1 MITRKDA
8 ANFFTDGYEKFL
20 PHVSVDCV
28 IFGFHHAELKLL
40 LLKWKQADIW
50 MLPGG
55 YIGRRES
62 LDAAAHRV
70 LRDRTG
76 LKNVFLHQFHAFG
89 GTQRKEATSIRKLFA
104 TLGLPV
110 DDDAWPL
117 GRVISIGYYA
127 LVDFSKVR
135 PQPDYLSEACA
146 WHALDDRPA
155 LAFDH
160 DHIVTKAL
168 ETLRSSLDSPSLGA
182 TLLPERF
189 TMPELQRLHE
199 AILGRPLDRR
209 NFQKKMLE
217 RGVVERLAERR
228 TGGAHRSPYLYRFTT
243 QR

>member
-1 MITRKDA
+1 MTTRKDV
-8 ANFFTDGYEKFL
+8 ANFFTSGYEKYL

-28 IFGFHHAELKLL
+28 IFGFHHAELRVL
-40 LLKWKQADIW
+40 LLKWRRANIW

-70 LRDRTG
+70 LRERTG

-89 GTQRKEATSIRKLFA
+89 GTRRKEASIRKLFA
-104 TLGLPV
+104 MLDLPV
-110 DDDAWPL
+110 AANAWPL

-135 PQPDYLSEACA
+135 PQADDLSDICA
-146 WHALDDRPA
+146 WRAIDDRPA

-160 DHIVTKAL
+160 DTIVAKAL
-168 ETLRSSLDSPSLGA
+168 ETLRASLDSPTLGS

-243 QR
+243 QL